1 MQLVHQRQIENKT
14 PKRRPPSE
22 TPAWIR
28 QRIPTGGQHFPN
40 AADVELHSGRRRQS
54 GVSAWRKAAEGG
66 LRQVHGG
73 LCDAGAQ
80 GNQPKID
87 NLE

>member
-1 MQLVHQRQIENKT
+1 MSNQ
-14 PKRRPPSE
+14 RPPSE

-40 AADVELHSGRRRQS
+40 AADVELHSVRRKQS
-54 GVSAWRKAAEGG
+54 GVSAWRKPAEGG

-80 GNQPKID
+80 GNFLKG
-87 NLE
+87 NKRKFLYKYC